1 MSHDSTPGTST
12 DNFWPEI
19 TSDSNVSADSS
30 VSSSAPRSLTL
41 DTFQASAD
49 GRLLEVTSQ
58 LDLIRTRLNSLE
70 QFILEAPLNS
80 SIDESVHTRIAE
92 MELSII
98 TTASRFDEL
107 ASRLVESDE
116 TVATTV
122 ITTVDGFDTRI
133 ALIEDARLAQAS
145 ELNELTGYLEQAFT
159 RITELAAIIETNN
172 DLHLTRFVDLEGQL
186 EDTQTRA
193 SISALENA
201 VSDINKRSE
210 EAGVQMDTRFS
221 EVHEAATAP
230 LIELE
235 ARIAAHEDKL
245 LAFSEQIRETEV
257 KASEQGVTI
266 DEQRSHIQQQTE
278 RLDTHEHELGLQ
290 YNDIASLQSNESTRA
305 GEIEGLNETLGTHTS
320 QIQAHEQAI
329 TEIQTQLDAAHAG
342 NEQDLDTHTSQIQA
356 HEQAITEIQTQLKDV
371 QSRSEQDDAEGV
383 AEQLARNN
391 GDRITSIAGTTELLG
406 QRIDLTDSTNQ
417 EIAQR
422 AAANLDA
429 IGEVQNRL
437 DQLEVAPPEVVTN
450 TSQIESELEATNS
463 RVADVESTT
472 RELTDALQAENQTLR
487 AELTGLSDRIEEV
500 DATAATAIP
509 TNTTSDTRVDEI
521 ADSATEAREL
531 AENLRA
537 IQAEVV
543 QTMKREL
550 NTHAA
555 RLVELEDSSSSASD
569 KLNSFA
575 DTHASAE
582 RLTQLETKLV
592 EALQTIS
599 QLTQLQ
605 RRHTTVE
612 TQLAE
617 ALGESNRGVEHT
629 QQHVLLLRSELE
641 KANARIA
648 RLEQTL
654 ATTANQ
660 QVAGAVAAA
669 TPVAA
674 QAPSPE
680 PVEVPTTTTETP
692 QASQEATPGAVDTD
706 WFDESFD
713 ERRAS

>member
-305 GEIEGLNETLGTHTS
+305 GEIEGLNETLG
-320 QIQAHEQAI
+320 
-329 TEIQTQLDAAHAG
+329 
-342 NEQDLDTHTSQIQA
+342 THTSQIQA

>member
-19 TSDSNVSADSS
+19 TSDLNVSADSS

-245 LAFSEQIRETEV
+245 LAFSEQIRETEA

-305 GEIEGLNETLGTHTS
+305 GEIEGLNETLGTHT
-320 QIQAHEQAI
+320 
-329 TEIQTQLDAAHAG
+329 T
-342 NEQDLDTHTSQIQA
+342 QIQA

-391 GDRITSIAGTTELLG
+391 GDRITSIAGTTDLLG

-417 EIAQR
+417 EIAQQ

-429 IGEVQNRL
+429 IGEVQSRL
-437 DQLEVAPPEVVTN
+437 DQLEVPPPEVVAD

-463 RVADVESTT
+463 RVADMESTT

-509 TNTTSDTRVDEI
+509 ALTNSDTRVDEI

-550 NTHAA
+550 NTHDA
-555 RLVELEDSSSSASD
+555 RLVELEDSSSSTSD

-575 DTHASAE
+575 ATHASAE

-617 ALGESNRGVEHT
+617 ALGESNSGVEHT
-629 QQHVLLLRSELE
+629 QQHVVLLRSELE

-648 RLEQTL
+648 RLEQAL
-654 ATTANQ
+654 ATTASQ
-660 QVAGAVAAA
+660 QAAGAAAAA

-674 QAPSPE
+674 QASSPE

-692 QASQEATPGAVDTD
+692 QASHEATPGAVDTD

-713 ERRAS
+713 QRRAS

>member
-19 TSDSNVSADSS
+19 TSDLNVSADSS

-245 LAFSEQIRETEV
+245 LAFSEQIRETEA

-305 GEIEGLNETLGTHTS
+305 GEIEGLNETLGTHT
-320 QIQAHEQAI
+320 
-329 TEIQTQLDAAHAG
+329 T
-342 NEQDLDTHTSQIQA
+342 QIQA

-391 GDRITSIAGTTELLG
+391 GDRITSIAGTTDLLG

-417 EIAQR
+417 EIAQQ

-429 IGEVQNRL
+429 IGEVQSRL
-437 DQLEVAPPEVVTN
+437 DQLEVPPPEVVAD

-463 RVADVESTT
+463 RVADMESTT

-509 TNTTSDTRVDEI
+509 ALTNSDTRVDEI

-550 NTHAA
+550 NTHDA
-555 RLVELEDSSSSASD
+555 RLVELEDSSSSTSD

-575 DTHASAE
+575 ATHASAE

-617 ALGESNRGVEHT
+617 ALGESNSGVEHT
-629 QQHVLLLRSELE
+629 QQHVVLLRSELE

-648 RLEQTL
+648 RLEQAL
-654 ATTANQ
+654 ATTASQ
-660 QVAGAVAAA
+660 QAAGAAAAA

-674 QAPSPE
+674 QASSPE

-713 ERRAS
+713 QRRAS

>member
-266 DEQRSHIQQQTE
+266 DEQRSHIQQQTA

>member
-305 GEIEGLNETLGTHTS
+305 GEIEGLNETL
-320 QIQAHEQAI
+320 
-329 TEIQTQLDAAHAG
+329 
-342 NEQDLDTHTSQIQA
+342 DTHTSQIQA

-406 QRIDLTDSTNQ
+406 QRIDLTDSSIQ

-422 AAANLDA
+422 ATANEGV

-437 DQLEVAPPEVVTN
+437 DQLEAPPADVVAD
-450 TSQIESELEATNS
+450 TSQIERELESTNS
-463 RVADVESTT
+463 RVADVESAT
-472 RELTDALQAENQTLR
+472 RELTDALQAENETLR

-543 QTMKREL
+543 QTMKSEL
-550 NTHAA
+550 NTHDA

-582 RLTQLETKLV
+582 RLSQLETKLV

-605 RRHTTVE
+605 RRHTSVE

-713 ERRAS
+713 QRRAS

>member
-342 NEQDLDTHTSQIQA
+342 NEQDFDTHTSQIQA

>member
-329 TEIQTQLDAAHAG
+329 TEIQTQL
-342 NEQDLDTHTSQIQA
+342 
-356 HEQAITEIQTQLKDV
+356 KDV

-543 QTMKREL
+543 QTLKREL